1 MAGDV
6 VIRAVRPFMHAG
18 RAIAAGETLRL
29 SALQAGECIA
39 TGRAE
44 LAHAGDAE
52 AVRAAERAELD
63 RTLRTLGRRRIEPA
77 PEGWPWQLWRG
88 A

>member
-6 VIRAVRPFMHAG
+6 VIRATRPFMHAG
-18 RAIAAGETLRL
+18 RAVAAGETLRL

-52 AVRAAERAELD
+52 VVRKAEAAALQD
-63 RTLRTLGRRRIEPA
+63 TLRKLGRRRVEAA
-77 PEGWPWQLWRG
+77 PEGWPWQPWRG
-88 A
+88 